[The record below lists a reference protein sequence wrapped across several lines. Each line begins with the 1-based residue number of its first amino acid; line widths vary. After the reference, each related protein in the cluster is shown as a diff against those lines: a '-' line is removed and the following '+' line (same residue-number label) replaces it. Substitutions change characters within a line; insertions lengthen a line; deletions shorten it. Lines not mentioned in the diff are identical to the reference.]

1 MKILVREYIKKE
13 STAGIILIFVTI
25 IALLFRN
32 SFFSDFYDA
41 LLKTTIKFQFGEIL
55 LIEKPL
61 ILWINDG
68 LMTVFFFLLG

>member
-32 SFFSDFYDA
+32 SFFQIFMMLY
-41 LLKTTIKFQFGEIL
+41 
-55 LIEKPL
+55 
-61 ILWINDG
+61 
-68 LMTVFFFLLG
+68 